1 MPIAS
6 QAQHRPPIRGPGSLL
21 PTLTVVALLLA
32 AWLPGAPSR
41 AGGPDAPYPE
51 YQVKAAFLY
60 HFTKYMEWPPGAFAS
75 AGPGIVLGVLG
86 VDPFQGAVEDVIRD
100 RTVEG
105 RPLSWKR
112 FEDPPRPGEC
122 HVLFIGSAEQARLNK
137 ALDRLKT
144 LPILTVGESEAFGR
158 AGGIAWFRLE
168 GNKLRF
174 AINLDAARRAGLKI
188 SSRLLG
194 VATVVTDR
202 DLGAG

>member
-1 MPIAS
+1 MPIAL
-6 QAQHRPPIRGPGSLL
+6 QTQHRPPIRGPGRLL
-21 PTLTVVALLLA
+21 LTLTGVALLLE

-41 AGGPDAPYPE
+41 AGETDAPYPE

-60 HFTKYMEWPPGAFAS
+60 HFTKYVEWPPEALAS
-75 AGPGIVLGVLG
+75 AGPGLVLGVLG
-86 VDPFQGAVEDVIRD
+86 ADPFQGAVEDVIRD
-100 RTVEG
+100 RRVEG

-122 HVLFIGSAEQARLNK
+122 HVLFIGSSEHARLNK
-137 ALDRLKT
+137 DLEKLKT
-144 LPILTVGESEAFGR
+144 MPILTVGESEDFGR

>member
-6 QAQHRPPIRGPGSLL
+6 QAQRRPRIRGSER
-21 PTLTVVALLLA
+21 LLLA
-32 AWLPGAPSR
+32 LTGVALIRAAGLPGIPAR
-41 AGGPDAPYPE
+41 AGETDAPYSE

-60 HFTKYMEWPPGAFAS
+60 HFTKYVEWPPDAISS

-86 VDPFQGAVEDVIRD
+86 EDPFQGAVEDVIRD
-100 RTVEG
+100 RSVEG

-122 HVLFIGSAEQARLNK
+122 HVLFIGAAERLRLNK
-137 ALDRLKT
+137 ALEKLKT
-144 LPILTVGESEAFGR
+144 MPILTVGESEAFGR

-168 GNKLRF
+168 GNKVRF
-174 AINLDAARRAGLKI
+174 VINLDAARRAGLKI

>member
-1 MPIAS
+1 
-6 QAQHRPPIRGPGSLL
+6 
-21 PTLTVVALLLA
+21 
-32 AWLPGAPSR
+32 
-41 AGGPDAPYPE
+41 
-51 YQVKAAFLY
+51 
-60 HFTKYMEWPPGAFAS
+60 
-75 AGPGIVLGVLG
+75 
-86 VDPFQGAVEDVIRD
+86 
-100 RTVEG
+100 
-105 RPLSWKR
+105 LST
-112 FEDPPRPGEC
+112 
-122 HVLFIGSAEQARLNK
+122 
-137 ALDRLKT
+137 RLKT